1 MSSSPAW
8 AIDWGL
14 IKTKQDKSESCYHR
28 KQVDSVVQ
36 EDELGFTGYPIN
48 RRLQVGTA
56 IFTGKIAQDSEG
68 LVVNLGEKKSLK

>member
-1 MSSSPAW
+1 
-8 AIDWGL
+8 
-14 IKTKQDKSESCYHR
+14 
-28 KQVDSVVQ
+28 VDSVVQ